1 MKKGTYYLLIAC
13 VIATLVF
20 VVGFGIALGN
30 PVIPGILIL
39 AGVGLIYLCRK
50 RVTDVMDDDLSD
62 TIYGKAAVNALILTI
77 IIAAIVFAGT
87 TAFSLSAGY
96 GGGFHSYDN
105 GSVRVT
111 FMQFGTV
118 PGHALYEKSY
128 MIQNSSDPT
137 GEDYLAVQDL
147 FQNGDRVREV
157 PLIFG
162 IAMAFTVLLLAGLY
176 AAFTL
181 YYTRKYTPEKQ

>member
-1 MKKGTYYLLIAC
+1 MKKGTYYLLIAG
-13 VIATLVF
+13 VIAAMVF

-39 AGVGLIYLCRK
+39 AGVGVIYLCRQK
-50 RVTDVMDDDLSD
+50 VTDVMDDDLSD
-62 TIYGKAAVNALILTI
+62 TIYGKAAVNALLLTI
-77 IIAAIVFAGT
+77 IIAAVVFAAT

-105 GSVRVT
+105 GSIRVT

-118 PGHALYEKSY
+118 PGHALYEKSFL
-128 MIQNSSDPT
+128 ISNPSDPT
-137 GEDYLAVQDL
+137 GEDYFALMDL
-147 FQNGDRVREV
+147 FQNGDRVREI

-162 IAMAFTVLLLAGLY
+162 IAMGFTVLLLAALY
-176 AAFTL
+176 AAFTF
-181 YYTRKYTPEKQ
+181 YYMRKYTAEEQ